1 MPLSLDRVDGAW
13 LDISPKP
20 CPVSVPSYA
29 HINTYVKVAILVAR
43 QLPWTVEFYL
53 HSDRSVPAIDFLSR
67 CPVASRIEAIAEAV
81 RAYPP
86 PSFPPSQMWHV
97 MSGAMRGLYEIRVRN
112 RQTLH
117 RLFCLLDANAS
128 AHGLDRPAMVP
139 LSVEPSPSVRRCP
152 ATRMPTRPPTETGT
166 TQVLAGPSFRSPG
179 RRASPAHSSRHKRLT
194 RLKVLIGFP
203 YRQQF
208 GSG

>member
-1 MPLSLDRVDGAW
+1 MPLSLDRLDGAW

-20 CPVSVPSYA
+20 CPVSVPSYG

-67 CPVASRIEAIAEAV
+67 CPVATQIEAIAGAV

-128 AHGLDRPAMVP
+128 AHGLDRPAMVL
-139 LSVEPSPSVRRCP
+139 LSGGTKPVGQAMPSDSYADAAAYRDRYNASARRP
-152 ATRMPTRPPTETGT
+152 VVP
-166 TQVLAGPSFRSPG
+166 
-179 RRASPAHSSRHKRLT
+179 
-194 RLKVLIGFP
+194 
-203 YRQQF
+203 
-208 GSG
+208 